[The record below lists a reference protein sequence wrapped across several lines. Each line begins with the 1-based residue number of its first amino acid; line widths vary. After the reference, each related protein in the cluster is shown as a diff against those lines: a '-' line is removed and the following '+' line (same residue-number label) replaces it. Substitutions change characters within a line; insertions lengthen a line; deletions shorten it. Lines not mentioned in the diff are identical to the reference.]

1 MRSRIF
7 LFLALLLVLVSCS
20 KAEFSVSST
29 LAQPYILTDGRM
41 GLSVYVLASESDE
54 SSVQFSLRDP
64 GGNLSWSFGARKLEL
79 DGAVYLGSSDI
90 GMPEGTL
97 LPEGEWTLDVMYKDG
112 SKVTRTFEVDYGDAA
127 AALARF
133 AEEGTE
139 NAWYDSAE
147 NLTVLP
153 LPVEEASDDSSD
165 LSE

>member
-1 MRSRIF
+1 MRSRIA
-7 LFLALLLVLVSCS
+7 LILALLLALVSCS

-29 LAQPYILTDGRM
+29 LAQPYVLTDGRM

-64 GGNLSWSFGARKLEL
+64 SGNLSWSFGAKKLEL

-97 LPEGEWTLDVMYKDG
+97 LPEGEWTLDVLYKDG
-112 SKVTRTFEVDYGDAA
+112 SKVTRTFDVDYGDVQS
-127 AALARF
+127 ALARYR
-133 AEEGTE
+133 EENTDSV
-139 NAWYDSAE
+139 WYDSDE

-153 LPVEEASDDSSD
+153 LENTSDDSTD

>member
-1 MRSRIF
+1 MRSRIA
-7 LFLALLLVLVSCS
+7 LILALLLILVSCS

-29 LAQPYILTDGRM
+29 LAQPYVLTDGRI

-64 GGNLSWSFGARKLEL
+64 SGNLSWFFGAKKLEL

-112 SKVTRTFEVDYGDAA
+112 SKVTRTFDVDYGNVQ
-127 AALARF
+127 AALARYR
-133 AEEGTE
+133 EEDADS
-139 NAWYDSAE
+139 AWYDSDE
-147 NLTVLP
+147 NLTVMP
-153 LPVEEASDDSSD
+153 D
-165 LSE
+165 

>member
-1 MRSRIF
+1 MRSRIA
-7 LFLALLLVLVSCS
+7 LVLALLLILVSCS

-29 LAQPYILTDGRM
+29 LAQPYVLTDGRM

-64 GGNLSWSFGARKLEL
+64 SGNLSWSFGAKKLEL

-112 SKVTRTFEVDYGDAA
+112 SKVTRTFDVDYGNVQAS
-127 AALARF
+127 LARYR
-133 AEEGTE
+133 EEDADG
-139 NAWYDSAE
+139 AWYDSDE
-147 NLTVLP
+147 NLTVMP
-153 LPVEEASDDSSD
+153 D
-165 LSE
+165 

>member
-29 LAQPYILTDGRM
+29 LAQPYVLTDGRM
-41 GLSVYVLASESDE
+41 GLSVYVLASEKEE
-54 SSVQFSLRDP
+54 SSVQFSLRSPD
-64 GGNLSWSFGARKLEL
+64 GNLSWSFGARKLEL
-79 DGAVYLGSSDI
+79 DGAEYLGSSDI

-112 SKVTRTFEVDYGDAA
+112 SKVTKTFDVDYGDAQ
-127 AALARF
+127 AALAHYRS
-133 AEEGTE
+133 EETDG
-139 NAWYDSAE
+139 AWYDSDE

-153 LPVEEASDDSSD
+153 D
-165 LSE
+165 

>member
-1 MRSRIF
+1 MRSRIA
-7 LFLALLLVLVSCS
+7 LILALLLILVSCS

-29 LAQPYILTDGRM
+29 LAQPYVLTDGRM

-64 GGNLSWSFGARKLEL
+64 SGNLSWSFGAKKLEL

-112 SKVTRTFEVDYGDAA
+112 SKVTRTFDVDYGNVQAS
-127 AALARF
+127 LARYR
-133 AEEGTE
+133 EEDADG
-139 NAWYDSAE
+139 AWYDSDE
-147 NLTVLP
+147 NLTVMP
-153 LPVEEASDDSSD
+153 D
-165 LSE
+165 

>member
-1 MRSRIF
+1 MRSRIA
-7 LFLALLLVLVSCS
+7 LILALLLVLVSCS

-29 LAQPYILTDGRM
+29 LAQPYVLTDGRM

-64 GGNLSWSFGARKLEL
+64 SGNLSWSFGAKKLEL

-112 SKVTRTFEVDYGDAA
+112 SKVTRTFDVDYGDVQS
-127 AALARF
+127 ALARYR
-133 AEEGTE
+133 EEDTDSV
-139 NAWYDSAE
+139 WYDSDG
-147 NLTVLP
+147 NLTVVP
-153 LPVEEASDDSSD
+153 LENESDDSTD